1 MSFDPLSFAS
11 SAGKSIGSM
20 VTGAASGLTSSVSNF
35 VSNLSG
41 SGLGI
46 GSLKSL
52 AANKL
57 DASTGFLNGDPNFS
71 RRSAQDLFLNRSGE
85 LTDIN
90 SVIGISR
97 EGQGTKSIK
106 YPFDL
111 GNDYIQI
118 EFASYDRPAPLQEA
132 KFSTQYTVNLPLP
145 KDLTETHSVRLDPQE
160 TGLLTAIESNIV
172 AAKRAAAQNGGTT
185 EQYINQGIGFMAQ
198 AAGPIAGALAQA
210 TGVNRI
216 MNAAGISTEQI
227 LNRAGQMAGVTPN
240 PHISVFFN
248 GVDIRPA
255 MEFSWLFSAR
265 TPDESQAIKTIIKE
279 FKKRSLPTV
288 TKGDENLM
296 AYPQMVRLTLHPW
309 NETKSQEW
317 SGTMPLYKR
326 GFIQS
331 INVNYSPNG
340 LSFFND
346 KTSSPVFVVFSFT
359 FQEIE
364 IWTGSDYGNE
374 DRPNPAADIKQGF
387 TSVLNDVNAVAGK
400 TKLF

>member
-1 MSFDPLSFAS
+1 MFERLDFSA

-20 VTGAASGLTSSVSNF
+20 VTGAASGLTSAVGNF

-57 DASTGFLNGDPNFS
+57 DSATKFLNGDPSFS
-71 RRSAQDLFLNRSGE
+71 RISGQDLFLNRSGE

-90 SVIGISR
+90 SIIGISR
-97 EGQGTKSIK
+97 DGQSAKSIK
-106 YPFDL
+106 YPLDL
-111 GNDYIQI
+111 GNDFIQI
-118 EFASYDRPAPLQEA
+118 EFASYDRPAPLKKA
-132 KFSTQYTVNLPLP
+132 NFATQYVVNLPLP

-160 TGLLTAIESNIV
+160 TGLLTAIESNL
-172 AAKRAAAQNGGTT
+172 RAAGQAFDGQGTT
-185 EQYINQGIGFMAQ
+185 EQYANQAIGFMAQ
-198 AAGPIAGALAQA
+198 AAGPIAGAVAQA
-210 TGVNRI
+210 TGASRI
-216 MNAAGISTEQI
+216 MSAAGIGTEQI
-227 LNRAGQMAGVTPN
+227 LNRAGQMAGMVPN

-265 TPDESQAIKTIIKE
+265 NPQESQAIKTIIKE

-296 AYPQMVRLTLHPW
+296 AYPQMVRLTLFPW
-309 NETKSQEW
+309 KETNSQDW
-317 SGTMPLYKR
+317 SGTMPIYKR

-346 KTSSPVFVVFSFT
+346 KQSSPVFVVFSFT

-364 IWTGSDYGNE
+364 VWTGSDYGNE
-374 DRPNPAADIKQGF
+374 DRPNPAADIANTAKNFGDA
-387 TSVLNDVNAVAGK
+387 VL
-400 TKLF
+400 TKAKSLLPGGE